1 MFFTVNERRG
11 LKRGK
16 KGFTLVELLIVV
28 IVIGVLSAMMIIA
41 ANEIMATS
49 RAATVISNL
58 RNLKSAVTLWY
69 IDNQD
74 KIFKHPDSK
83 AYLVKYNGYESPI
96 QELWESRDNKNYRDT
111 SGFKTEVLHY
121 LNNAQN
127 VGVSGGGYAD
137 ANNKKSAAVTS
148 NAYRLNDNGGKNARD
163 QWFIGYVISDGKGA
177 GNNILKRKFAGRAK
191 SLGLLQT
198 NNKNSAPYTDGDVV
212 WMMVLQL

>member
-1 MFFTVNERRG
+1 MGRLR
-11 LKRGK
+11 
-16 KGFTLVELLIVV
+16 
-28 IVIGVLSAMMIIA
+28 GVLSAMMIIA

-49 RAATVISNL
+49 RAATVVSNL

-69 IDNQD
+69 VDNQD
-74 KIFKHPDSK
+74 KIFKGSLGG
-83 AYLVKYNGYESPI
+83 YLVKYNGYESPI
-96 QELWESRDNKNYRDT
+96 QELWENREGTDKYRNT
-111 SGFKTEVLHY
+111 SGFKADVLHY
-121 LNNAQN
+121 ISNAEN
-127 VGVSGGGYAD
+127 ISASGSEYSKATG
-137 ANNKKSAAVTS
+137 SLTVTS
-148 NAYRLNDNGGKNARD
+148 NAYRLNDNDDMNTRD

>member
-1 MFFTVNERRG
+1 MFCVRM
-11 LKRGK
+11 KRKG
-16 KGFTLVELLIVV
+16 GFTLVELLIVI

-49 RAATVISNL
+49 RAATISNL
-58 RNLKSAVTLWY
+58 RNLKSAVTFWY
-69 IDNQD
+69 VDNQD
-74 KIFKHPDSK
+74 KIFKGSK
-83 AYLVKYNGYESPI
+83 GGYLVKYNGNEGPI
-96 QELWESRDNKNYRDT
+96 QELWESRDDKNYRDT

-127 VGVSGGGYAD
+127 VGVSGGGYAN

-148 NAYRLNDNGGKNARD
+148 NAYRLNDNDDKNTRD